1 MAEELD
7 ERLAMEQGARA
18 EQTALITQLQ
28 SVLTERTSKES
39 GSVIRRCTSHR
50 AAPLIA
56 LPPSSRCSPTTFQAS
71 RAVEAEKALAALK
84 QEVRALRVAVR
95 STNMK
100 KTVASTQT
108 ERDVAGPAIAIQ
120 TEWQAVH
127 MPLPALPHG
136 GTWVEGGKKP
146 EIIRFAGTRPGG
158 SSPMRSPGR

>member
-1 MAEELD
+1 M
-7 ERLAMEQGARA
+7 
-18 EQTALITQLQ
+18 
-28 SVLTERTSKES
+28 
-39 GSVIRRCTSHR
+39 
-50 AAPLIA
+50 
-56 LPPSSRCSPTTFQAS
+56 
-71 RAVEAEKALAALK
+71 
-84 QEVRALRVAVR
+84 AVR